1 MAKFKY
7 RISSRGRSRTLDIEQ
22 AKTDIIFR
30 SADAQQ
36 RLSQI
41 RKATKG
47 FRDESVLGSYTSA
60 PDFVYEALDLL
71 DATESGRTLKPQE
84 AEFIRETLKTLKELS
99 SPQERVYSRALA
111 GEIMKEYSSSLEE
124 LFGDSSKF
132 AKEQI
137 KEIKETLQ
145 GLTPQKQQEFFT
157 SKYYQDIVPKK
168 KYKHIKE
175 WAESDSGRTM
185 TYQESW
191 AYSFKRRLEDFMAG

>member
-7 RISSRGRSRTLDIEQ
+7 RISARGRSRTLDIEQ

-30 SADAQQ
+30 SSGAQR
-36 RLSQI
+36 RLNQI

-47 FRDESVLGSYTSA
+47 FRNESVLGSYTSA

-111 GEIMKEYSSSLEE
+111 GEIMKEYTSTLEE
-124 LFGDSSKF
+124 IFGDSSEF
-132 AKEQI
+132 AQEQI
-137 KEIKETLQ
+137 EEIKKTLED
-145 GLTPQKQQEFFT
+145 LTPQKQQEFFT
-157 SKYYQDIVPKK
+157 SKYYQDIVPNKR
-168 KYKHIKE
+168 YKNVIE
-175 WAESDSGRTM
+175 WSEEDSGEKM
-185 TYQESW
+185 TEQEAW
-191 AYSFKRRLEDFMAG
+191 AYLFKRRLEDFMDD